1 MASRISIVMLVAA
14 LCFLPSTFGFATSSA
29 IADTVFSPAKGTC
42 FFSYTKTETKL
53 LQSSQ
58 SLPQEQQRFVQ
69 LWRVAEALSTR
80 RCTLEQSLRK
90 TLAAAN
96 AMLVVT
102 HYRQNRK
109 AIMSSMEHSFSLPSF
124 KNLASGATGSVGEAM
139 REAKQF
145 LQAPNKA
152 LFQRALLANLD
163 ARYSG
168 ASSGPSTDL
177 SSYSADSTT
186 YMQARMPSKHDVVEE
201 ARLQA
206 KYAAIESLEERAFQ
220 ICLDLGMI

>member
-1 MASRISIVMLVAA
+1 MVSRISIVMLAAA
-14 LCFLPSTFGFATSSA
+14 LCFLPSTFGFATSSTA
-29 IADTVFSPAKGTC
+29 ETVFSPAKGAC
-42 FFSYTKTETKL
+42 LFSYTKTETKL

-69 LWRVAEALSTR
+69 LWRIREAVSTR
-80 RCTLEQSLRK
+80 RCALERSLRK
-90 TLAAAN
+90 TLTAAN

-102 HYRQNRK
+102 HYRQNHK
-109 AIMSSMEHSFSLPSF
+109 AIVSSMEHSFSLPSL

-168 ASSGPSTDL
+168 ASTDL
-177 SSYSADSTT
+177 SSRRADPTT
-186 YMQARMPSKHDVVEE
+186 YMQARVQRKHDVVEE